1 MPQTTDFLQ
10 AQKVRRTMGDRTT
23 CSTLEPASHVVP
35 GDRLH
40 VFVPSVWRGGVLH
53 SELEYGSPR
62 TKAYDV
68 ERATMDAQLAVDLL
82 DEARNM
88 VVVRSAKYQQD
99 LRRYHDH
106 QVRGSEST

>member
-1 MPQTTDFLQ
+1 
-10 AQKVRRTMGDRTT
+10 
-23 CSTLEPASHVVP
+23 
-35 GDRLH
+35 
-40 VFVPSVWRGGVLH
+40 
-53 SELEYGSPR
+53 
-62 TKAYDV
+62 
-68 ERATMDAQLAVDLL
+68 MDAQLAVDLL